1 MSRKTQR
8 YSKEFKAE
16 AVRTVL
22 ENQLSISEGASR
34 LSLPEGTLGQWVTAA
49 RKGLG
54 TLGSRT
60 LAELESEIL
69 QLRKALNEARLERDI
84 FKKSNSVFCTG
95 VAEKYALIEQWRQQ
109 FPIEAMCQVFGVSR
123 SGYYNWVQHEPSDRK
138 QSDERLK
145 PEIKVAHIRTRETY
159 GTRRLQTELA
169 ENGIIV
175 GRDRLARLRKELRLR
190 CKQKRKFRA
199 TTNPNHN
206 LPVAPNLLNQTFA
219 PTAPNQVWVADLTY
233 VATQEGWLYLAGIK
247 DVYTCEIVGYAMGE
261 RMTKELTGKAL
272 FMALRSQRPPAG
284 LIHHSDRGS
293 QYCAYDYRVIQEQS
307 GLKTSMSR
315 KGNCYDNAPM
325 ESFWGT
331 LKNESLSH
339 YRFNNRDEAISV
351 IREYIE
357 IFYNRQR
364 RHSRLGN
371 ISPAAFREKYHQM
384 TA

>member
-1 MSRKTQR
+1 
-8 YSKEFKAE
+8 AE

-54 TLGSRT
+54 TPGSRT
-60 LAELESEIL
+60 VAELESEIL

-138 QSDERLK
+138 
-145 PEIKVAHIRTRETY
+145 H
-159 GTRRLQTELA
+159 
-169 ENGIIV
+169 IV

-199 TTNPNHN
+199 TTNSNHN

-293 QYCAYDYRVIQEQS
+293 QYCAYDYRVIQEQF

-384 TA
+384 AA

>member
-54 TLGSRT
+54 TPGSRT
-60 LAELESEIL
+60 VAELESEIL
-69 QLRKALNEARLERDI
+69 QLRKALNE
-84 FKKSNSVFCTG
+84 
-95 VAEKYALIEQWRQQ
+95 
-109 FPIEAMCQVFGVSR
+109 
-123 SGYYNWVQHEPSDRK
+123 
-138 QSDERLK
+138 
-145 PEIKVAHIRTRETY
+145 
-159 GTRRLQTELA
+159 
-169 ENGIIV
+169 
-175 GRDRLARLRKELRLR
+175 
-190 CKQKRKFRA
+190 
-199 TTNPNHN
+199 
-206 LPVAPNLLNQTFA
+206 
-219 PTAPNQVWVADLTY
+219 
-233 VATQEGWLYLAGIK
+233 
-247 DVYTCEIVGYAMGE
+247 
-261 RMTKELTGKAL
+261 
-272 FMALRSQRPPAG
+272 
-284 LIHHSDRGS
+284 
-293 QYCAYDYRVIQEQS
+293 
-307 GLKTSMSR
+307 
-315 KGNCYDNAPM
+315 GNCYDNAPM

-371 ISPAAFREKYHQM
+371 ISPAAFMEKYHQM
-384 TA
+384 AA